1 MDKVRKW
8 KELKFELFQL
18 EQQMKDE
25 KIGLKYK
32 DGDKFK
38 DLVNDYFT
46 YDDNWI
52 FEYNSDYQRL
62 EIKSEESS
70 WRSESIYFKLD
81 TVKMKDENGNDV
93 YVEYVLFSSPSI
105 DIKYNMDK
113 SDINRTKLGILG
125 SQIAESMMNK
135 DSFYEEV
142 FHILKHNDSTIIL
155 NDMHQYKEQLS
166 HQANTIR
173 KEYMDEKT
181 NQIINKGKFD
191 FGSENRYSW
200 YYKQNDKAWPFGKVT
215 IKPNPGGKTCNVSW
229 MVNGY
234 DNQKYKIE
242 YRSKMAYVNNLINQ
256 YYCHK
261 EDDVFLNKTITSL
274 DEHTN

>member
-8 KELKFELFQL
+8 KELKFEIFQL

-32 DGDKFK
+32 DGDRFK

-46 YDDNWI
+46 YDGDFI
-52 FEYNSDYQRL
+52 FEYNSDYRRL
-62 EIKSEESS
+62 EIKSEESG
-70 WRSESIYFKLD
+70 WRSESIGFRLD
-81 TVKMKDENGNDV
+81 TTNMKDENGDNV
-93 YVEYVLFSSPSI
+93 QIEYVRFTSPSL
-105 DIKYNMDK
+105 DIKYNMDE
-113 SDINRTKLGILG
+113 SEINRTKLGILG
-125 SQIAESMMNK
+125 SQIADSMMNK

-142 FHILKHNDSTIIL
+142 FHILKHSDSEMIL

-166 HQANTIR
+166 HQSHTIR

-191 FGSENRYSW
+191 FGTENRFGW
-200 YYKQNDKAWPFGKVT
+200 YYKQNDRAWPFGEIT
-215 IKPNPGGKTCNVSW
+215 IKQNPGGKTCNVSW

-242 YRSKMAYVNNLINQ
+242 YRSKMVYVNDLINQ

-261 EDDVFLNKTITSL
+261 EDVIFSNKTITSL

>member
-32 DGDKFK
+32 DGDRFK

-46 YDDNWI
+46 YDGDFI
-52 FEYNSDYQRL
+52 FEYNSDYRRL
-62 EIKSEESS
+62 EIKSEESG
-70 WRSESIYFKLD
+70 WRSESIGFRLD
-81 TVKMKDENGNDV
+81 TTNMKDENGDNV
-93 YVEYVLFSSPSI
+93 QIEYVRFTSPSL
-105 DIKYNMDK
+105 DIKYNMDE
-113 SDINRTKLGILG
+113 SEINRTKLGILG
-125 SQIAESMMNK
+125 SQIADSMMNK

-142 FHILKHNDSTIIL
+142 FHILKHSDSEMIL

-200 YYKQNDKAWPFGKVT
+200 YYKQNDRAWPFGEIT
-215 IKPNPGGKTCNVSW
+215 IKQNPGGKTCNVSW
-229 MVNGY
+229 MTNGY

-242 YRSKMAYVNNLINQ
+242 YRSKMAYVNDLINQ

-261 EDDVFLNKTITSL
+261 EDVIFSNKTITSL